1 MKTKKK
7 ALLTVL
13 CAVMLGVGSV
23 VGTYAYLTDTTGPV
37 TNTFTIGNVRIT
49 LNEKDVDNDSNTQ
62 DNVTVGGVVRD
73 TANSYKLFPGKSY
86 VKDPTV
92 TVDAT
97 SEDCWL
103 FVTFKEEKNTLG
115 NSGEKIV
122 QYTNNWDGWTKLVKD
137 EEGNTINETVYYRQ
151 VKNSDSERSWVLL
164 TETNGKHITVNPNLT
179 NETMPSESATPVLN
193 FKAYAIQQEG
203 FDTPAAAWAEL
214 NK

>member
-13 CAVMLGVGSV
+13 CAVMLVVGSV
-23 VGTYAYLTDTTGPV
+23 FGTYAYLTDTTGPV

-49 LNEKDVDNDSNTQ
+49 LDETDVDNS
-62 DNVTVGGVVRD
+62 TVGKDRD

-92 TVDAT
+92 TVDAN

-103 FVTFKEEKNTLG
+103 FVTFKEENNTLG
-115 NSGEKIV
+115 NSDEKIV
-122 QYTNNWDGWTKLVKD
+122 QYTNDWTGWTHL
-137 EEGNTINETVYYRQ
+137 ETQQNDGTVVYYRA
-151 VKNSDSERSWVLL
+151 VKKTDTTKSWVLL

>member
-13 CAVMLGVGSV
+13 CAVMLVVGSV
-23 VGTYAYLTDTTGPV
+23 FGTYAYLTDTTGPV

-92 TVDAT
+92 TVDAN

-103 FVTFKEEKNTLG
+103 FVTFKEEHNTFGKND
-115 NSGEKIV
+115 KIV
-122 QYTNNWDGWTKLVKD
+122 QYTNDWTGWTKL
-137 EEGNTINETVYYRQ
+137 ETQQNDGTVVYYRA
-151 VKNSDSERSWVLL
+151 VKKTDTTKSWVLL
-164 TETNGKHITVNPNLT
+164 TPDSNGNHITVNANLT
-179 NETMPSESATPVLN
+179 NDTMPSENATPVLN

-203 FDTPAAAWAEL
+203 FTTAADAWAEL
-214 NK
+214 TKA